1 MRIGELAKQVGIS
14 TQTLRFY
21 EKQGLLGASSS
32 LRSEANYRVFDDAS
46 IKRLEIIN
54 QAKELGFSLSEILI
68 LSRLWDS
75 GQLGHQEQIVALQ
88 KKLEELAAKRIMLD
102 QLEKVLHEK
111 LVKLKSKRGQ
121 DSLK

>member
-21 EKQGLLGASSS
+21 EKQGLLGTSQG
-32 LRSEANYRVFDDAS
+32 LRSESNYRVYDDAS

-54 QAKELGFSLSEILI
+54 QAKELGFSLSEILA

-75 GQLGHQEQIVALQ
+75 GQLGKQAQIAALQ
-88 KKLEELAAKRIMLD
+88 KKLEELAGKRFMLD
-102 QLEKVLHEK
+102 QLEKVLNEK
-111 LVKLKSKRGQ
+111 LVKLKSKRGH
-121 DSLK
+121 D

>member
-1 MRIGELAKQVGIS
+1 MRIGELAKHVGIS

-32 LRSEANYRVFDDAS
+32 LRSESNYRVYDDAS
-46 IKRLEIIN
+46 IKRLEMIS
-54 QAKELGFSLSEILI
+54 QAKELGFSLSEILA

-75 GQLGHQEQIVALQ
+75 GQLGKQEQIAVLQ
-88 KKLEELAAKRIMLD
+88 KKLEELAGKRLMLD

-111 LVKLKSKRGQ
+111 LAKLKSKRGH